1 MTLNRSGTS
10 YRLEWNSRSASAERM
25 SHLIVICI
33 IKLMTLKPRDF
44 LKLKVEIPASLEEQK
59 IIADFLMKFDET
71 IDAEQKRIEKWKE
84 LKKGLL
90 QQMFV

>member
-1 MTLNRSGTS
+1 MEYVVKNSAFIKNSMKYLEGT
-10 YRLEWNSRSASAERM
+10 
-25 SHLIVICI
+25 V

-59 IIADFLMKFDET
+59 IIADFFMKFDET
-71 IDAEQKRIEKWKE
+71 IDGEQKRIEKWKE